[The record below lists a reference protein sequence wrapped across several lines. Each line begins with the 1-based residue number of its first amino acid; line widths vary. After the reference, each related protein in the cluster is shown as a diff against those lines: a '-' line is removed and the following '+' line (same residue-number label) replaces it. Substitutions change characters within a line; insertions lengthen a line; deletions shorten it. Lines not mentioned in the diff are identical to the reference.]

1 MNSRWQANKIG
12 LINFWYYDEQEFS
25 FVKGRMLLRGS
36 NGSGKSVTM
45 QSVVPLLLDGNLSP
59 ERLDP
64 FGSRDRKMS
73 SYLLEEDDERE
84 ERTGYLYL
92 EFKRQESDAYMTVG
106 MGIRARK
113 GKPLDKWYFS
123 ITDGRR
129 IGKDFYLYKETDE
142 KVTLSKKELENRLQN
157 GGQIFDRQAEYM
169 EYVNRQ
175 IFGFETPEE
184 YKEMVDLLIQLRTP
198 KLSKDFKPSVI
209 NDILSDSLQPLSDD
223 DLRPMSEAI
232 ENMDTMNLNLKARLE
247 GQQAALKIHRV
258 LEKYNRVLL
267 FEKCANYQINQK
279 NLSALEKDEKELK
292 RDLLNCEKRIQEL
305 TMENQGLNAQ
315 KEAMEK
321 ERDSLNKSDAV
332 ALKAKELD
340 LNARIQEN
348 ETSLTNKKD
357 QLKEKQE
364 SYIQIESKKKEEEN
378 KKYQKETD
386 LNELLDE
393 MQDKAEEMA
402 FEEHVFFSDE
412 LKKEFHKVF
421 SFTSHENQMKV
432 TQIRIEEGLRI
443 LQEVDMQQ
451 RHIESL
457 IQKKDEKQREADAAS
472 RSVNELES
480 VFVQV
485 QNEWKESLYHWNSN
499 NQELTI
505 SHEQLK
511 EMSTSIEGYDQKF
524 DFTSIRSKAADT
536 YIQNKGTLET
546 LKQQSR
552 IREQEQQSSYEQQ
565 HKELEEWELL
575 KEPEPYRSEAV
586 QKNRRRL
593 KEKGIPYHEFY
604 KVVEFG
610 ENLDKAACDRLEEA
624 LSLMGILDA
633 LIVEEQYKEQV
644 LSLDIGACD
653 KYLFVQKQRAEKS
666 VLDVLELNDSVNDI
680 FFNQQITGLLEN
692 IAYDGDGITAID
704 TAGRYQLGVLT
715 GTITGEYE
723 AGFVGTKA
731 REKNRQ
737 EKIRLCKEVMQ
748 QLQEEIT
755 KEQELQ
761 EMLQKRMA
769 ILEGEYE
776 NFPGEQDVRAAFRM
790 LDEGRRKEEQLK
802 KEVLEIG
809 QELLKKSEILKEI
822 KLEALALA
830 EKLYLN
836 CTLEIFQTADRAM
849 RDYTQFFYQLKSG
862 HEAYLQIESSIRGLE
877 ERLESLDLD
886 LDQIRY
892 EFGVIERTLRKEKA
906 EYDSIQ
912 EQMKL
917 TDYEEIKERL
927 DQCMQWLGGYSERLS
942 ACVREE
948 TETRDQAKQIHVRIE
963 EGLKRKAVY
972 LERGN
977 YLSRYYEAEKALQY
991 VKIPEELGDDLTKIY
1006 EYLAVDSRALDKG
1019 VINGDLN
1026 RVYYENRGFLTDY
1039 QVMQVELF
1047 SDLDTPLEGTVPS
1060 PKRIDYYARY
1070 QGVKIPFHQLLVYLE
1085 QEIEDLQDLLKDGD
1099 RELFEDILA
1108 NTVSRKIRGKING
1121 SNSWVEKMNRLMG
1134 AMNTS
1139 SGLKLSLRWRS
1150 KTAETEDQL
1159 DTKELVDLLKKDYRL
1174 MHEDEAGKL
1183 SLHFRSKVEEAR
1195 RHAKDSAGTMSFYQ
1209 VMRDTLDYRKWFE
1222 FQLFSQKSGERVKE
1236 LTNSVFGTF
1245 SGGEKAMSMYVPLF
1259 SAVVAKYQGGR
1270 QDAPRMISL
1279 DEAFA
1284 GVDNKNIR
1292 DMFRLMTEFEF
1303 DFIINSQVLWGDCDT
1318 LDALAIYQLLR
1329 PENAKFVTV
1338 MPYLWNGK
1346 TKELL
1351 EDERE
1356 LEERAEQFA

>member
-12 LINFWYYDEQEFS
+12 LINFWYYDEQEFL

-92 EFKRQESDAYMTVG
+92 EFKRQESDAYITVG

-157 GGQIFDRQAEYM
+157 GGQMFDRQVEYM

-175 IFGFETPEE
+175 IFGFETVEE

-232 ENMDTMNLNLKARLE
+232 ENMDTMNLNLIARKE

-258 LEKYNRVLL
+258 LEKYNQVLF
-267 FEKCANYQINQK
+267 FEKCGNLQANQK
-279 NLSALEKDEKELK
+279 KLSVLEKEEKEQRKERLI
-292 RDLLNCEKRIQEL
+292 CEKRIQEL
-305 TMENQGLNAQ
+305 IMENQGLHAQ

-340 LNARIQEN
+340 LNARIEEN
-348 ETSLTNKKD
+348 EKSLMQKEN

-364 SYIQIESKKKEEEN
+364 SYIDIESRKKEEVD
-378 KKYQKETD
+378 KKYQKEKE
-386 LNELLDE
+386 LNILLEE
-393 MQDKAEEMA
+393 MQKKASEMA
-402 FEEHVFFSDE
+402 FEEHVFFSEE
-412 LKKEFHKVF
+412 LKKEFDSVF
-421 SFTSHENQMKV
+421 LFTPHENQMKV
-432 TQIRIEEGLRI
+432 TQTRIEEGLHI
-443 LQEVDMQQ
+443 LQEVNIQQ
-451 RHIESL
+451 QHIEGL
-457 IQKKDEKQREADAAS
+457 IQKKDEKQRQADAAS
-472 RSVNELES
+472 RSVNELEA

-485 QNEWKESLYHWNSN
+485 QNEWKESLYHWNGTN
-499 NQELTI
+499 KELTL

-511 EMSTSIEGYDQKF
+511 EMSILIEGYDQKF
-524 DFTSIRSKAADT
+524 DFTTIRSKAADT
-536 YIQNKGTLET
+536 YFTNKGELET
-546 LKQQSR
+546 SKKQSQ
-552 IREQEQQSSYEQQ
+552 IRKQELETEHDKQRM
-565 HKELEEWELL
+565 ELEEWEQM
-575 KEPEPYRSEAV
+575 KEPEPERSDAV
-586 QKNRRRL
+586 RKNRMRL
-593 KEKGIPYHEFY
+593 QEKGIPYHEFY

-610 ENLDKAACDRLEEA
+610 QNLDKMECDRLEEA

-644 LSLDIGACD
+644 LALDAGACD
-653 KYLFVQKQRAEKS
+653 KYLFIQKQRAQKS

-692 IAYDGDGITAID
+692 IAYDGEGITAINQS
-704 TAGRYQLGVLT
+704 GRYQLGVLT

-737 EKIRLCKEVMQ
+737 DKISRCRELMR
-748 QLQEEIT
+748 QLQEEIH
-755 KEQELQ
+755 KEQKIQDVLQ
-761 EMLQKRMA
+761 ECIKV
-769 ILEGEYE
+769 LEQEYE
-776 NFPGEQDVRAAFRM
+776 TFPVDQDIRAAFHM
-790 LDEGRRKEEQLK
+790 LDDSKRYEKQLK
-802 KEVLEIG
+802 KEVLEIS
-809 QELLKKSEILKEI
+809 QELVEKSGILKEI
-822 KLEALALA
+822 KLEVLTIS

-836 CTLEIFQTADRAM
+836 CTLETFQMADKAVRK
-849 RDYTQFFYQLKSG
+849 YNQSFYQLKSG
-862 HEAYLQIESSIRGLE
+862 HEAYLQIASHIKDLE
-877 ERLESLDLD
+877 ERLQALDVD
-886 LDQIRY
+886 MDQIRY
-892 EFGVIERTLRKEKA
+892 ERGGIERILRKEKA
-906 EYDSIQ
+906 ERDSIQ

-917 TDYEEIKERL
+917 TDYEEIKDRL
-927 DQCMQWLGGYSERLS
+927 DKCMQWLSGFSDRLS
-942 ACVREE
+942 SCVREE
-948 TETRDQAKQIHVRIE
+948 TERQDQIKQINRQVE
-963 EGLKRKAVY
+963 ESLKRKAVY
-972 LERGN
+972 VERDR
-977 YLSRYYEAEKALQY
+977 YLKRYYEEERALQY
-991 VKIPEELGDDLTKIY
+991 VQLPEELGEDVSKIY
-1006 EYLAVDSRALDKG
+1006 DYLAVDNKNLDKG

-1047 SDLDTPLEGTVPS
+1047 TDLEISLDGTQSS

-1070 QGVKIPFHQLLVYLE
+1070 QGVKIPFHQLLIYLE
-1085 QEIEDLQDLLKDGD
+1085 QEIEELQDLLKDGD

-1121 SNSWVEKMNRLMG
+1121 SNTWVEKMNRLMG

-1150 KTAETEDQL
+1150 KTAENEDQL
-1159 DTKELVDLLKKDYRL
+1159 DTKELVELLKKDYRL

-1270 QDAPRMISL
+1270 TDAPRMISL

-1329 PENAKFVTV
+1329 PENARFVTV

-1356 LEERAEQFA
+1356 LEERTAQFA